1 MKSGTEYMIPY
12 QGSLSREINKLEDGK
27 VYTVKEFFD
36 QMYNYYD
43 EPTKEDLEKKR
54 EEYEKT
60 GEILVGGGAVV
71 REVPLNQ
78 MNLPENTPKTLSSG
92 LITGVS
98 SIFVAFFALVFVAV
112 RKYRIK
118 TE

>member
-1 MKSGTEYMIPY
+1 MRIFYIHLNIKSRLYPNK
-12 QGSLSREINKLEDGK
+12 RE
-27 VYTVKEFFD
+27 
-36 QMYNYYD
+36 
-43 EPTKEDLEKKR
+43 TKEDLEKKR

-78 MNLPENTPKTLSSG
+78 MNLPENTPKTLSPG